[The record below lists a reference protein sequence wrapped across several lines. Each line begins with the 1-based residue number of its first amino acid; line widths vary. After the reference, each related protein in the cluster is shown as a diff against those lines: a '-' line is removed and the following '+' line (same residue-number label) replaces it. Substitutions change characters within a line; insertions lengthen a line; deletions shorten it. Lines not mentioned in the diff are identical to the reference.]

1 MAPKMSMNLDT
12 SPMRTRPRNKEQHP
26 GAIVAS
32 KPRRTKAEMAIVRQ
46 QEVERKHARQK
57 EQKQAIEHIA
67 ELEDGLRLED
77 IAREVDCNASKENA
91 LISSGR
97 FMRQH
102 SSLMMLS
109 C

>member
-1 MAPKMSMNLDT
+1 
-12 SPMRTRPRNKEQHP
+12 
-26 GAIVAS
+26 
-32 KPRRTKAEMAIVRQ
+32 MAIVRQ
-46 QEVERKHARQK
+46 QEVERKHARQE
-57 EQKQAIEHIA
+57 EQKQAIERIA

-77 IAREVDCNASKENA
+77 IAREVDRNASKENA

-97 FMRQH
+97 FMRRH